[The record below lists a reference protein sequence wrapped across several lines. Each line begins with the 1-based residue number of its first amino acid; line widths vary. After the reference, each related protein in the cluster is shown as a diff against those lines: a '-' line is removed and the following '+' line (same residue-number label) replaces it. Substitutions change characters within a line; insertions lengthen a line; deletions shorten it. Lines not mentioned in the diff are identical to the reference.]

1 MIVAYGDQVIADHAL
16 NLGRKQRITDPRHF
30 TRLAERRDARLEREV
45 AEALSRV
52 LLPAG
57 IEGPE
62 VEKRPLSIY
71 EELL

>member
-1 MIVAYGDQVIADHAL
+1 VIADHTRS
-16 NLGRKQRITDPRHF
+16 LGRRQRITDSQHF

-45 AEALSRV
+45 ADALSRV

-57 IEGPE
+57 IEGPD